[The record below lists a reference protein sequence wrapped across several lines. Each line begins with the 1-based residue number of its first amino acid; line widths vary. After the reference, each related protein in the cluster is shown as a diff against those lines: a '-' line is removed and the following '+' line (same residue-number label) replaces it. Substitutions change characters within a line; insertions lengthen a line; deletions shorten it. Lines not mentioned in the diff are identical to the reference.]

1 IPALTCDIE
10 TVDPTIS
17 IDAYFE
23 YVLHKSGFVGADC
36 IPNTEVPTDTTK
48 CATGAEGQYKKN
60 FEKFKQAVFKGK
72 PDTIKQVLINFGA
85 VRIYDGTVIVGW
97 DAENWVTVVEAPI
110 PVVVTPD
117 QERNVDEDP
126 EVEPDLLPYEYVL
139 GTKAISTWG
148 EVQGFV
154 FNNGFTALRAA
165 LGLIAAVLVLPALLL

>member
-36 IPNTEVPTDTTK
+36 IPNTEVPADTTK
-48 CATGAEGQYKKN
+48 CSEAAGNYKKN
-60 FEKFKQAVFKGK
+60 FENYKQAVFKGK

-85 VRIYDGTVIVGW
+85 ARIYNGTVIVGW
-97 DAENWVTVVEAPI
+97 DAENWVTVEEAPI
-110 PVVVTPD
+110 PVVVTPT
-117 QERNVDEDP
+117 RNVDEDP
-126 EVEPDLLPYEYVL
+126 EGETDLLPYEYVL
-139 GTKAISTWG
+139 GTKPISTWD